1 MKIELLK
8 EPLVEFADNFQCDD
22 PKKGISSTGFYSL
35 TNSSHSS
42 EIHYAVIGTN
52 KNIED
57 MKNWIENFRNP
68 IEATGKILTYDNGD
82 ELEIDEDGVIS
93 TSSNELFDINELLE
107 YNDEETA
114 THIINKKLNPDFPGF
129 NKDSVFKCEF
139 LLDDSNTA
147 QIKKTD
153 FDEIIKSKESNKD
166 KIDRIIDLYV
176 KAYNDIIEFSQK
188 TPNVCFFVI
197 PSEVFAK
204 FATVKQG
211 KLYYNFRRKLKAS
224 IFSSDVRHLVP
235 IQIALE
241 DTITGKRKSLQ
252 DMSMIAWNFVVAQYY
267 KTEGGIP
274 WSLTNIDSDTCFIGI
289 SFTKVHD
296 TEMKFMRSSIAQAF
310 NRDGKGLIFTGKQ
323 FEWNSR
329 KTKVSTPHLQ
339 YEYAKDL
346 ISNVLASYIRV
357 NKHTPKRIVI
367 HKTSDFWDAEKHKD
381 YAEIEGLS
389 DGIKETLHLDVNID
403 FISIKPA
410 KEKVFRE
417 TGLYPVLRGTLLS
430 LDDYTGVLYTTG
442 YIPYYES
449 YPGVHIPMGIKV
461 EVIGEST
468 LKQVCEEIL
477 ALTKLN
483 FNNCNYYSSLPITLS
498 FSHQVGEILHYL
510 PNGVE
515 PPNRYFYYM

>member
-22 PKKGISSTGFYSL
+22 PKKGISSTGFYSQ

-57 MKNWIENFRNP
+57 MKNWVEQLSNP
-68 IEATGKILTYDNGD
+68 IEATGKTINIDNED
-82 ELEIDEDGVIS
+82 ELEIDEDGSIS
-93 TSSNELFDINELLE
+93 VSHTELFDTTSFIEDD
-107 YNDEETA
+107 NDEPA
-114 THIINKKLNPDFPGF
+114 THVINKKLNPDFPGF
-129 NKDSVFKCEF
+129 NKESIFRCEF
-139 LLDDSNTA
+139 LLDDSNTS
-147 QIKKTD
+147 QIKKSEFED
-153 FDEIIKSKESNKD
+153 ILKSKLSNKEKVD
-166 KIDRIIDLYV
+166 NIIDLYV
-176 KAYNDIIEFSQK
+176 KAYNDVIEFSQK
-188 TPNVCFFVI
+188 TPNVCFLVI
-197 PSEVFAK
+197 PSEVYAK
-204 FATVKQG
+204 LSTVKQG
-211 KLYYNFRRKLKAS
+211 RIYYNFRRKLKAC
-224 IFSSDVRHLVP
+224 IFSSQVRPLVP
-235 IQIALE
+235 IQIMLE
-241 DTITGKRKSLQ
+241 DTITGKKKSLQ

-296 TEMKFMRSSIAQAF
+296 PEMKYMRSSIAQAF

-346 ISNVLASYIRV
+346 IANVLSSYIRI

-381 YAEIEGLS
+381 YAEIEGLI
-389 DGIKETLHLDVNID
+389 DGIKETIQFDVNVD
-403 FISIKPA
+403 FVSLKQA
-410 KEKVFRE
+410 KEKLFRE

-430 LDDYTGVLYTTG
+430 LDDFNGVLYTTG

-449 YPGVHIPMGIKV
+449 YPGVHIPMGVRV

-483 FNNCNYYSSLPITLS
+483 FNNCNYYSGLPITLS

-510 PNGVE
+510 PNDVE